1 MCGIRGGGGGKDVP
15 SYSLMI
21 YFSLSIIKNMKWSGM
36 EGNDQVPP
44 EVVIDGMA
52 LISDRICSLRG
63 GEFFPVRVPFQ
74 AVGAYCCSQQNVG
87 YSSIPLHSIPCFKL
101 CLFIDKLR

>member
-1 MCGIRGGGGGKDVP
+1 MAKMYP
-15 SYSLMI
+15 WSYSLMI

-36 EGNDQVPP
+36 EGNDQV
-44 EVVIDGMA
+44 VVDGMA
-52 LISDRICSLRG
+52 LISDRICSLKG
-63 GEFFPVRVPFQ
+63 SEFFPVRVPFQ

-101 CLFIDKLR
+101 CLFIHKLR